1 MNINE
6 DTKKQLVK
14 KTNSYQRERITNAK
28 KLVENEEKKQVILEA
43 QQKRDEYEKI
53 NAGNYTKIY
62 PVEDAARM
70 EEYDEFF
77 KHADKIFFS
86 ENNVIRAQI

>member
-28 KLVENEEKKQVILEA
+28 KLVEN
-43 QQKRDEYEKI
+43 
-53 NAGNYTKIY
+53 
-62 PVEDAARM
+62 
-70 EEYDEFF
+70 
-77 KHADKIFFS
+77 
-86 ENNVIRAQI
+86 